1 MYKISNDPHPPI
13 GQLRQDLPLCVA
25 EIIDRALEKRAEDR
39 FIDGTVM
46 AAALKRC
53 GAEMDRPGTK

>member
-1 MYKISNDPHPPI
+1 LPP
-13 GQLRQDLPLCVA
+13 CVA

-46 AAALKRC
+46 SAALKRC